1 MLDLLQTYWYV
12 PVAIIIVLVGYFKFM
27 RVPKVKVTTTKPV
40 VGKKKEKVEKK
51 STKKKK

>member
-27 RVPKVKVTTTKPV
+27 RVPKVKVTKSV